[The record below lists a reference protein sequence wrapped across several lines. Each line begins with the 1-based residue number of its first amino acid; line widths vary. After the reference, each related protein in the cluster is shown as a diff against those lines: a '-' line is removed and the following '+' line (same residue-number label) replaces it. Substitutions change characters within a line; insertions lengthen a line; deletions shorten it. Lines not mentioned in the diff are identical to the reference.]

1 MERFQLPPDFQK
13 QTNPVRAK
21 TWLSPIIGSLLAGL
35 LAVYYWIWRQSRF
48 VRLINA
54 IPGPDG
60 LPFLGNVLDLN
71 VPNDEVLNIVSGDWV
86 KKYGNIY
93 RIWFTIRPV
102 ILITSPELLDTIM
115 GNHKF
120 IKKPIE
126 YDIFTPFIGK
136 GIPVAIDERW
146 KKNRRLLNPAFHFQI
161 LNTFV
166 DAINS
171 KSIICVEEFEEA
183 IENNKGD
190 EIDVFPIM
198 SRSTLDIICD
208 TFMGREA
215 LKKEEKALFL
225 NNLEGFERV
234 FQQRIVKPWL
244 RINWFFK
251 LTAPGRE
258 NARCV
263 EGLHQFCNMIIKARR
278 EALERDAAQ
287 IKWNST
293 TKSCKM
299 TQTNDAA
306 PEGDVGAIDVGEA
319 KKKLPFLDLVL
330 TELGKEHFNETDI
343 RDEVNAFLGASQTTA
358 LAFTW
363 FLCMI
368 AKNPKHQQLL
378 HDEVDH
384 VFGESDRPCTSQD
397 LTELKY
403 LECCIKETMRLYPSI
418 PFVLRCLPEDV
429 EIGGYVLPKGV
440 TVAIMIHSLHH
451 NPQVYPNPEVFNPER
466 FLPENSVGRHPY
478 AFIPF
483 SAGPR
488 NCIGLKFAMLELKIV
503 LANLLRRFDFSV
515 RDPSVP
521 IKASLELLLTPK
533 DGVHLIVTKRQQDVR

>member
-1 MERFQLPPDFQK
+1 MFHVTSTGLIPM
-13 QTNPVRAK
+13 
-21 TWLSPIIGSLLAGL
+21 IGSLLVGL
-35 LAVYYWIWRQSRF
+35 LVVYYWIWRQSRF

-71 VPNDEVLNIVSGDWV
+71 VPSDEVMNIVSGDWV

-102 ILITSPELLDTIM
+102 ILVTSPELLDPIM

-120 IKKPIE
+120 IEKPVE

-136 GIPVAIDERW
+136 GIPVATDERW
-146 KKNRRLLNPAFHFQI
+146 KKNRRLLNPAFHFQV

-166 DAINS
+166 GAINN
-171 KSIICVEEFEEA
+171 KSINCVGEFEEA
-183 IENNKGD
+183 IVNYKGD

-198 SRSTLDIICD
+198 SRNTLDIICD
-208 TFMGREA
+208 TFMGREV
-215 LKKEEKALFL
+215 LKNDEKALFL

-251 LTAPGRE
+251 LTAPGRD

-263 EGLHQFCNMIIKARR
+263 KGLHQFCDTIIRERR
-278 EALERDAAQ
+278 EALKREAAQ
-287 IKWNST
+287 TKQNSA

-299 TQTNDAA
+299 TQTSDAA
-306 PEGDVGAIDVGEA
+306 SERDAGTSDIGET

-330 TELGKEHFNETDI
+330 TELGKEHFSETDI

-384 VFGESDRPCTSQD
+384 IFGESDRPCTLQD

-429 EIGGYVLPKGV
+429 EIVLTGGYVLPKGV
-440 TVAIMIHSLHH
+440 TVAIMIHSLHQ
-451 NPQVYPNPEVFNPER
+451 NPQVYPNPEIFNPER

-503 LANLLRRFDFSV
+503 LANLLRRFEFSV

-533 DGVHLIVTKRQQDVR
+533 DGVHLIVTKRKQDVKRQTPFN